1 MDTIPPTTQAPPPG
15 SAILH
20 ALARPFTW
28 FGGFVARRWR
38 LLLAIAVACALVA
51 ILALAAERSYLMA
64 DRIAPSLT
72 GDAERGRKLAV
83 ASDCA
88 ACHTAQG
95 GAPFAGGL
103 AMQTPFGVIYSS
115 NITPDAQTG
124 IGKPA
129 LTDVARVLRQGV
141 GVNGQLLYP
150 AMPYNHYTA
159 FSDQDV
165 ADLRS
170 YLATLTPVR
179 HAVDGNALPFPFNI
193 RMLMAGWDLLFF
205 SEGRYIPDPARS
217 AQWNRGAE
225 LVIGAGHCGS
235 CHTAKNFLGGD
246 SHNTLGGGVLNGWFA
261 PAITNSQSEGLAAW
275 STDDIASYLATG
287 TNGREIAAG
296 PMDEVVRKSTSL
308 MPPADLMAIAVYLKS
323 LPGHEG
329 NAQTAISMMDKP
341 MAQGR
346 SVFDENC
353 AGCHRIQGG
362 GAAGLIPALSANK
375 AILSHEP
382 ATVLTAVLG
391 GLKPAP
397 WDAGSHR
404 VTMPAFAD
412 RLSDDEVAAVTTYVR
427 NMAGNAAPQ
436 VTARQVARMRQTLSS
451 GAPK

>member
-1 MDTIPPTTQAPPPG
+1 M
-15 SAILH
+15 
-20 ALARPFTW
+20 RPFTW
-28 FGGFVARRWR
+28 LGHRLVRRWR
-38 LLLAIAVACALVA
+38 ILVGVAVACALVA
-51 ILALAAERSYLMA
+51 IVALAVEWSHLTG
-64 DRIAPSLT
+64 DRIAASLA
-72 GDAERGRKLAV
+72 GDAERGRKLSV

-103 AMQTPFGVIYSS
+103 AMQTPFGTIYSS
-115 NITPDAQTG
+115 NITPDQETG
-124 IGKPA
+124 IGKPS
-129 LTDVARVLRQGV
+129 LSDVARALRQGV
-141 GVNGQLLYP
+141 GVKGQLLYP

-165 ADLRS
+165 ADLRA

-193 RMLMAGWDLLFF
+193 RLLMTGWDLLFF
-205 SEGRYIPDPARS
+205 SEGRNIPDPAQS

-261 PAITNSQSEGLAAW
+261 PAITNSQSKGLAAW
-275 STDDIASYLATG
+275 STDDIATYLATG

-308 MPPADLMAIAVYLKS
+308 MPPQDLMAIAVYLKS
-323 LPGHEG
+323 LPGEEG
-329 NAQTAISMMDKP
+329 GERTAISMMDKP

-346 SVFDENC
+346 TVFDENC

-397 WDAGSHR
+397 WDAGNHR
-404 VTMPAFAD
+404 VTMPAFAN
-412 RLSDDEVAAVTTYVR
+412 RLNDDEVAAVSTYVR

-436 VTARQVARMRQTLSS
+436 VTARQVAKVRKTMSK
-451 GAPK
+451 GDAK